1 MSRYR
6 KGDVI
11 LANVRIGDKGSTK
24 TRPAVVVGSATGGDI
39 LIYPVSHTPSWDQPS
54 VPLSLTDFL
63 EGGLDIMDESYV
75 LTGQSLKICSSAVI
89 AKKGRLSGE
98 IMETLR
104 QVTGT

>member
-1 MSRYR
+1 MSRYQ

-11 LANVRIGDKGSTK
+11 LARVRIGDQGSVK
-24 TRPAVVVGSATGGDI
+24 IRPAVVMDSAPGDS
-39 LIYPVSHTPSWDQPS
+39 LVIYPVSHTPSWDQPFVS
-54 VPLSLTDFL
+54 LSLNDFL
-63 EGGLDIMDESYV
+63 DGGLDIMHESYV
-75 LTGQSLKICSSAVI
+75 LTGQALKISTSAVI

>member
-11 LANVRIGDKGSTK
+11 LAKIRIGDKGSAK
-24 TRPAVVVGSATGGDI
+24 IRPAVVMDSAPGGGL
-39 LIYPVSHTPSWDQPS
+39 LIYPVSHTPSWDQRC
-54 VPLSLTDFL
+54 VPLSLADFL

-75 LTGQSLKICSSAVI
+75 LTGQSLKIFASAAI

-98 IMETLR
+98 IMDTLR
-104 QVTGT
+104 QVTMT